1 MSKRFWKGIFEE
13 NPVLVL
19 MLGLCP
25 ALGTTTAVKPALA
38 MGIATAIVLIAVEL
52 VMTLLS
58 HAVRGKVFMVVSV
71 LLTAVL
77 TSIAEYVMAQNFP
90 ELHEELGIYLPLMA
104 ISSVILSRVSAVS
117 KSGSLAEALGDSLGM
132 GIGFVLALATVSSVR
147 ELLGAGTWF
156 GLQVMPEGFQPVAA
170 FSMAPG
176 AFFTVAFLAAAMN
189 VKARRKAS
197 ETDREGE

>member
-58 HAVRGKVFMVVSV
+58 HAVHEKVFMVVSV

-117 KSGSLAEALGDSLGM
+117 KSGSLAEALGDSWLCTGTCYCQF
-132 GIGFVLALATVSSVR
+132 GERAPWSGNLVRPAGDAGRIPAGCCILHGTRSIFYSCVSRSR
-147 ELLGAGTWF
+147 DECQGP
-156 GLQVMPEGFQPVAA
+156 QEGF
-170 FSMAPG
+170 
-176 AFFTVAFLAAAMN
+176 
-189 VKARRKAS
+189 R
-197 ETDREGE
+197 DRQGG

>member
-1 MSKRFWKGIFEE
+1 
-13 NPVLVL
+13 
-19 MLGLCP
+19 
-25 ALGTTTAVKPALA
+25 

-58 HAVRGKVFMVVSV
+58 HAVHEKVFMVVSV

-117 KSGSLAEALGDSLGM
+117 KSGSLTEALGDSLGM
-132 GIGFVLALATVSSVR
+132 GIGFVLALAAVSSVR

-189 VKARRKAS
+189 VKARRKVS

>member
-58 HAVRGKVFMVVSV
+58 HAVHEKVFMVVSV

-104 ISSVILSRVSAVS
+104 
-117 KSGSLAEALGDSLGM
+117 
-132 GIGFVLALATVSSVR
+132 VSSVR

>member
-58 HAVRGKVFMVVSV
+58 HAVHEKVFMVVSV

-90 ELHEELGIYLPLMA
+90 ELHEELGIYLPL
-104 ISSVILSRVSAVS
+104 ISAAPRCSRTRTRFLTRLSTLSEWA
-117 KSGSLAEALGDSLGM
+117 
-132 GIGFVLALATVSSVR
+132 LALYWHLLRSVR
-147 ELLGAGTWF
+147 
-156 GLQVMPEGFQPVAA
+156 
-170 FSMAPG
+170 
-176 AFFTVAFLAAAMN
+176 
-189 VKARRKAS
+189 
-197 ETDREGE
+197 

>member
-1 MSKRFWKGIFEE
+1 MSNRFWKGIFEE

-25 ALGTTTAVKPALA
+25 ALGTTAAVKPALA

-58 HAVRGKVFMVVSV
+58 HAVPEKGLVSV

-77 TSIAEYVMAQNFP
+77 TSAAEYVMAQNFP
-90 ELHEELGIYLPLMA
+90 ELRKELGIYLPLMA
-104 ISSVILSRVSAVS
+104 VSSVILSRVFAVS
-117 KSGSLAEALGDSLGM
+117 KNGSLAEALGDSVGM
-132 GIGFVLALATVSSVR
+132 GIGFILALAAVSSVR

-189 VKARRKAS
+189 IKARRKAS